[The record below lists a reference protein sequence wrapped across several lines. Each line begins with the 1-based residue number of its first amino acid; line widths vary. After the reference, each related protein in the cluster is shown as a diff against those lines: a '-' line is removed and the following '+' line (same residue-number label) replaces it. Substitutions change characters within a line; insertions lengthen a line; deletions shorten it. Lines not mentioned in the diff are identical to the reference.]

1 MNVVKTGRG
10 RFVELQGTA
19 EARPFDD
26 GELQGAAGRGR
37 QGHPG
42 AGRPP
47 AEGPG
52 RRRAEEG
59 LTPPSPIPAIGGVHV
74 LHHNNEDNESRRLSY
89 PDMEMIDAIGWVATV
104 VFAVSYFCRKPATL
118 RRTQAAAAGL
128 WLVYG
133 ILMNAAPVIVANII
147 VVTLALASSWR
158 EDKLV
163 SATPASTPATEHLA
177 G

>member
-1 MNVVKTGRG
+1 
-10 RFVELQGTA
+10 
-19 EARPFDD
+19 
-26 GELQGAAGRGR
+26 
-37 QGHPG
+37 
-42 AGRPP
+42 
-47 AEGPG
+47 
-52 RRRAEEG
+52 
-59 LTPPSPIPAIGGVHV
+59 
-74 LHHNNEDNESRRLSY
+74 
-89 PDMEMIDAIGWVATV
+89 MIDAIGWVATV
-104 VFAVSYFCRKPATL
+104 VFAVSYFCRKQATL

-133 ILMNAAPVIVANII
+133 ILMNAAPVIVANLI